1 MAFQV
6 SPGVQVKEI
15 DLTSIIPSVSTT
27 RAGFAGRFNEGPVG
41 SRTLITSVNQLR
53 NVFGDPTDDN
63 AIDWFS
69 AANFLA
75 YTNNLQVV
83 RVVGTGATNASVAG
97 GVGTIKTV
105 ADYDTN
111 TEQLVEQ
118 RSDRPLVFLLQE
130 SRW

>member
-15 DLTSIIPSVSTT
+15 DLTSLFRLFLRRERDLQVIH
-27 RAGFAGRFNEGPVG
+27 GPVG
-41 SRTLITSVNQLR
+41 SRVLITSVNQLR

-63 AIDWFS
+63 AVDWLS

-83 RVVGTGATNASVAG
+83 RVIGSGSANASVAG
-97 GVGTIKTV
+97 GVGTIKTLQI
-105 ADYDTN
+105 TTLIWSNWWRN
-111 TEQLVEQ
+111 TRHNLWCFCCK
-118 RSDRPLVFLLQE
+118 P
-130 SRW
+130 RW